1 MSPVPAVTE
10 HELRENYRRIPEIHR
25 RQALRQLILS
35 SFCFLV
41 ASMASAAEPGISDSS
56 TLRDKAGYF
65 QQDLRDKHLLEG
77 LYISIVPAAP
87 AGTKLRHTVEE
98 PGNVIHAGVWTGRY
112 LAGVGYQYAVTQ
124 DPRVRAHGDEIL
136 HGLRKLQEVTGKPGL
151 LARGFVRGHG
161 PVAGWERGGA
171 DSPQWHQGQGPYADY
186 RWHGDVSVDNFNAVL
201 YGYAIYY
208 DLAAGPGGWHRQVE
222 ATPSARQLAPTAE
235 CG

>member
-1 MSPVPAVTE
+1 M
-10 HELRENYRRIPEIHR
+10 
-25 RQALRQLILS
+25 RQLMLS
-35 SFCFLV
+35 SICFIVTSV
-41 ASMASAAEPGISDSS
+41 ACAAEPGIRDSS
-56 TLRDKAGYF
+56 PLPDKAAYF
-65 QQDLRDKHLLEG
+65 QQDLCDRHLLEG

-208 DLAAGPGGWHRQVE
+208 DLAADETQKKFIASLCR
-222 ATPSARQLAPTAE
+222 
-235 CG
+235 